1 MKEKIFE
8 YIRNQYGADPEY
20 LWEKFPDY
28 AIFRHTDNK
37 KWFALVA
44 SIGRDKLGLD
54 GKGYIDVINLKIN
67 DPMLQDELIH
77 ENGIFS
83 AYHMNKRSWI
93 SIILD
98 DSLSDDEVITYIDR
112 SYELT
117 KDSRVWVIPANP
129 KIYNIEKYIK
139 GKKKIYWPRHKS
151 ILLNDIVYI

>member
-77 ENGIFS
+77 ENGIFP
-83 AYHMNKRSWI
+83 AYHMNKKYWI
-93 SIILD
+93 TVLLD
-98 DSLSDDEVITYIDR
+98 GTIPEKQVENLIDV
-112 SYELT
+112 SFLAT
-117 KDSRVWVIPANP
+117 GS
-129 KIYNIEKYIK
+129 
-139 GKKKIYWPRHKS
+139 KKKAYKRTDMPG
-151 ILLNDIVYI
+151 LLFSRSHE

>member
-28 AIFRHTDNK
+28 AIFRHADNK

-77 ENGIFS
+77 ENGIFLNDMINVFEEMLK
-83 AYHMNKRSWI
+83 AKRS
-93 SIILD
+93 L
-98 DSLSDDEVITYIDR
+98 LS
-112 SYELT
+112 SGNG
-117 KDSRVWVIPANP
+117 WQC
-129 KIYNIEKYIK
+129 
-139 GKKKIYWPRHKS
+139 
-151 ILLNDIVYI
+151 